1 MGKAELSGV
10 IVLESQVMSTA
21 GIGVHG
27 LLWACYSCRVVPGYG
42 THIGCTVGAVGRQ
55 GQGRK
60 EEEGVG

>member
-42 THIGCTVGAVGRQ
+42 RQ

-60 EEEGVG
+60 EVEGVG